1 MRINKESESA
11 EIAVRKKTLL
21 VLGATFVIPTII
33 VLIAFTFIYNCVSII
48 SQKCYEIHS
57 FTL

>member
-33 VLIAFTFIYNCVSII
+33 VLIAFYIY
-48 SQKCYEIHS
+48 
-57 FTL
+57 L